1 MKVNKIRLTI
11 TLSANTLN
19 KIDQLIDKKK
29 IRSRSHAIET
39 ILQKQLTSN
48 ITTAVILAGNKST
61 KQKLIRPLILV
72 KQKPLIFHTLELL
85 HKYGVNKIYI
95 LAQHQI
101 AKIKKTLSKHK
112 LAHQFKIIYIAEK
125 QALGTAGAIKQLSE
139 KINHPFF
146 VLHGD
151 ILTDINLQDLAQFHD
166 EHLATATIAVKPR
179 VPQNYYSN
187 VFIQGNKV
195 VDFAQRK
202 KGQIVSIVNTG
213 IYVFS
218 SNIFKH
224 LPDKTPA
231 ALENDVF
238 PQLAQKNQLLAFPFQ
253 GLWFDVTVDNNY
265 QKK

>member
-1 MKVNKIRLTI
+1 MNVNKIRLTI

-19 KIDQLIDKKK
+19 KVDQLIDKKK

-48 ITTAVILAGNKST
+48 ITTAVILAGNKSA

-85 HKYGVNKIYI
+85 HKYGINKIYI

-101 AKIKKTLSKHK
+101 DKIKKTLAKHK
-112 LAHQFKIIYIAEK
+112 LAKQFKIIYITEE
-125 QALGTAGAIKQLSE
+125 QILGTAGAIKQLSS

-151 ILTDINLQDLAQFHD
+151 IFTDINLHDLAQFHD
-166 EHLATATIAVKPR
+166 KNQAAATIAVKPR
-179 VPQNYYSN
+179 VPQNYYNN
-187 VFIQGNKV
+187 VFIQGNRV

-202 KGQIVSIVNTG
+202 KGQVVSIVNTG

-218 SNIFKH
+218 PNIFHYLSNKI
-224 LPDKTPA
+224 PA
-231 ALENDVF
+231 TLENDVF

-265 QKK
+265 